1 MVLRVRASLCRI
13 RRNPSFALYG
23 FNDPKPVNPTRS
35 NVNPCSI
42 SRFCRVLYE
51 EGYVEIWQIILEL
64 LLVLDRAMD
73 HQSVQGFDSDDSDL
87 DMQAE
92 ISEKHEKVE
101 DEFSKNLEL
110 CTIED
115 EKFVEQPLEVISEDK
130 EAVEPFESMEFNSR
144 EEAREF
150 YVAYGRR
157 IGFTVRIHHN
167 RRSRVNNQVIG
178 QDFVCSKEGFRAKK
192 YVHRKDRVLPPP
204 PATREGCQAMIR
216 LALRDG
222 EKWVVT
228 KFVKEHNHKLMSPS
242 KVPWRGSGKHL
253 VSEDEKDKRIRE
265 LSLELYNERQKCK
278 RRCAAYEE
286 QLNMILKDLEKHT
299 ERMSETVAAAVQS
312 IREIE
317 EETLDSDGE

>member
-1 MVLRVRASLCRI
+1 MGSWSGHGEIDLRLPLS
-13 RRNPSFALYG
+13 
-23 FNDPKPVNPTRS
+23 S
-35 NVNPCSI
+35 NLGVGVWNI
-42 SRFCRVLYE
+42 
-51 EGYVEIWQIILEL
+51 
-64 LLVLDRAMD
+64 MD
-73 HQSVQGFDSDDSDL
+73 HQSVHGFDSDESDL
-87 DMQAE
+87 DMHAE
-92 ISEKHEKVE
+92 TYENNEGMEDVLSE
-101 DEFSKNLEL
+101 NLDL
-110 CTIED
+110 CLD
-115 EKFVEQPLEVISEDK
+115 EKEGIAEPSADLPMNIEALEPNIG
-130 EAVEPFESMEFNSR
+130 MEFNSR
-144 EEAREF
+144 DEAREF

-157 IGFTVRIHHN
+157 SGFTVRIHHN

-204 PATREGCQAMIR
+204 PVTREGCQAMIR

-222 EKWVVT
+222 LKWVVT

-253 VSEDEKDKRIRE
+253 ASEDEKDKRIRE

-286 QLNMILKDLEKHT
+286 QLNLILKDLEKHT
-299 ERMSETVAAAVQS
+299 EHMSKKVADIVQS

-317 EETLDSDGE
+317 EEQSEDSDSGWT

>member
-1 MVLRVRASLCRI
+1 MLAFIIIIIIIFSAAVAALTFSGSHSSTWAHRHLLRSRASIFPTSFLHRSI
-13 RRNPSFALYG
+13 MENPSSL
-23 FNDPKPVNPTRS
+23 
-35 NVNPCSI
+35 
-42 SRFCRVLYE
+42 
-51 EGYVEIWQIILEL
+51 
-64 LLVLDRAMD
+64 
-73 HQSVQGFDSDDSDL
+73 GFDSDESDP

-92 ISEKHEKVE
+92 AYEDHER
-101 DEFSKNLEL
+101 
-110 CTIED
+110 IED
-115 EKFVEQPLEVISEDK
+115 KLPNNLDLCAGEDDKIVEQSVINREVLEPYIG
-130 EAVEPFESMEFNSR
+130 MEFNSR
-144 EEAREF
+144 DEAREF

-157 IGFTVRIHHN
+157 TGFTVRIHHN

-192 YVHRKDRVLPPP
+192 YVYRKDRVLPPP
-204 PATREGCQAMIR
+204 PITREGCQAMIR

-222 EKWVVT
+222 AKWVVT
-228 KFVKEHNHKLMSPS
+228 KFVKEHSHKLMSPS

-265 LSLELYNERQKCK
+265 LSLELNNERQKCK

-299 ERMSETVAAAVQS
+299 EHMSRKVSDIVQS

-317 EETLDSDGE
+317 EEQSEDSDKEWS